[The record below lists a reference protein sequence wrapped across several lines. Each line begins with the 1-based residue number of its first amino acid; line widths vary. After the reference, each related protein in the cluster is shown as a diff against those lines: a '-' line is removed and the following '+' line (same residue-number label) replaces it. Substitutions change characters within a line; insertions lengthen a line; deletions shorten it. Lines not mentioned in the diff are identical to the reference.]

1 MEDEEPITAV
11 HLMPRHDDMNDENC
25 VVMTSCLRRQR
36 KVMIPPWSV

>member
-11 HLMPRHDDMNDENC
+11 HLMPRHDDMNDEKG
-25 VVMTSCLRRQR
+25 VVMASSLRRQR